1 MAKATL
7 ANKPLPMLL
16 CGIALCLPAGA
27 NAEAESLDTPPDMD
41 FLEYLGMWE
50 ESDEEWL
57 LLEEVERA
65 GHDQR
70 SDPAPEGEASTETE
84 DES

>member
-1 MAKATL
+1 MASNGLRT
-7 ANKPLPMLL
+7 LL
-16 CGIALCLPAGA
+16 CGIALCVSATA
-27 NAEAESLDTPPDMD
+27 VVATEDDETADME

-57 LLEEVERA
+57 LLDEEEVTDNE
-65 GHDQR
+65 QR
-70 SDPAPEGEASTETE
+70 SDPVPQGEESTETK